1 MKIYSMTATFGKLN
15 HQTLTLLPG
24 LNVIEAPNEWGKSTW
39 CAFLINMLYGID
51 TKQRAAG
58 GNLPDK
64 THYAPW
70 SGAPMSGRIELR
82 WKGRD
87 ITIERSST
95 ARVPFGE
102 FRAYETETGLD
113 IPELDGTNCGKMLLG
128 VERSVFTRAGFIRH
142 TDMPVS
148 ADDALRRRLNDLVTT
163 GDESGDGDRLGSTL
177 KDLKNK
183 CRFNNSGLLPQAEVE
198 RAQLRNQLDQII
210 DLQNL
215 SGQLQQK
222 QARLTDRIDAL
233 ANHETTLRYN
243 AAKEDALRVEQARE
257 SLNQAQSQAEQLQK
271 QLSALP
277 DPAQAQPAL
286 DTGNRLKRELEELD
300 IEKRHLP
307 PAPTAPIIPAHF
319 TGMTPQQA
327 IAVTQDHVNRNQE
340 LAQKIKKSASGMTV
354 SYVLLGIAALATLLG
369 LILSLIPVV
378 IAGLGIA
385 VLDVI
390 LMVVQLSKAAKLRQE
405 QQKLQEAHPGLAPEQ
420 WLYDAQSYVQRHN
433 GYMQLLNEHNRR
445 TEDLTRREQ
454 LLHKQIETFT
464 GEGSLQQRLDQW
476 NQALSCK
483 KQLDDALAQ
492 KTTLTAHLEALTAM
506 ARPVEPP
513 ACPDQLTIPMEQ
525 TRQELADARS
535 ELQQLQ
541 QQLHQ
546 CRGRAEALGNAA
558 VLHSR
563 LDGVLRRISRLEDTY
578 HALELAQEALYQA
591 THTLQQRFAPRIAKR
606 AQELFSRLTGG
617 RYERLTLSEDFS
629 LNVSA
634 QDEDTLH
641 GAQWRSDGTA
651 DQLYLALRL
660 AVAEALTPDA
670 PLVLDDALLR
680 FDDARLQNTLELL
693 QTEAAKKQ
701 IILFSCHSR
710 ESNYI

>member
-1 MKIYSMTATFGKLN
+1 MKIYSMTATFGKLQ
-15 HQTLTLLPG
+15 HETLTLKPG
-24 LNVIEAPNEWGKSTW
+24 LNVINAPNEWGKSTW

-70 SGAPMSGRIELR
+70 SGAPMSGRIELN
-82 WKGRD
+82 WDGRD

-102 FRAYETETGLD
+102 FRAFETETGLAV
-113 IPELDGTNCGKMLLG
+113 PELDGTNCGKMLLG
-128 VERSVFTRAGFIRH
+128 VERSVFTRAGFVRH

-183 CRFNNSGLLPQAEVE
+183 CRFNNTGLLPQAETE
-198 RAQLRNQLDQII
+198 RAQLRSQLDQIL
-210 DLQNL
+210 DLKNL
-215 SGQLQQK
+215 FDQLQQK
-222 QARLTDRIDAL
+222 QGQLTEQIDAL

-243 AAKEDALRVEQARE
+243 AAKEDAARVEQARE
-257 SLNQAQSQAEQLQK
+257 SLKQSQNQVTRLQEQL
-271 QLSALP
+271 STLP

-286 DTGNRLKRELEELD
+286 DTGNRLKRDLEELEM
-300 IEKRHLP
+300 EKRHAP
-307 PAPTAPIIPAHF
+307 AAPTPPIIPAHF
-319 TGMTPQQA
+319 GGMTPQQA
-327 IAVTQDHVNRNQE
+327 VAVTQNHVERNRE
-340 LAQKIKKSASGMTV
+340 LQQKSKTNRTV
-354 SYVLLGIAALATLLG
+354 ITVLCVLLGIGVLATLAG
-369 LILSLIPVV
+369 LILSLIVAV
-378 IAGLGIA
+378 YAGFLVTSA
-385 VLDVI
+385 VLVGI
-390 LMVVQLSKAAKLRQE
+390 ITALLSSKKLHKE
-405 QQKLQEAHPGLAPEQ
+405 HSALQAAHPGLSPEQ

-433 GYMQLLNEHNRR
+433 GYMQLLTEHNRR
-445 TEDLTRREQ
+445 IEDLARREQ
-454 LLHKQIETFT
+454 LLNKQIETFT
-464 GEGSLQQRLDQW
+464 GEGTLEQRLTQW
-476 NQALSCK
+476 NEALSCK
-483 KQLDDALAQ
+483 KQLEE
-492 KTTLTAHLEALTAM
+492 TLNKKSTLEAHLEALIAM

-513 ACPDQLTIPMEQ
+513 ACPDRLTLPMEQ
-525 TRQELADARS
+525 TQRALAEART
-535 ELQQLQ
+535 ELQQVQ

-546 CRGRAEALGNAA
+546 CRGRGEALGNEA
-558 VLHSR
+558 VLRSR
-563 LDGVLRRISRLEDTY
+563 LDAALRRISRLEDTF

-591 THTLQQRFAPRIAKR
+591 THALQQRFAPRISKR
-606 AQELFSRLTGG
+606 AQELFSVLTGG

-680 FDDARLQNTLELL
+680 FDDARLANTMALL
-693 QTEAAKKQ
+693 KQEAAEKQ
-701 IILFSCHSR
+701 IILFSCHDR

>member
-1 MKIYSMTATFGKLN
+1 VKIYSMTATFGKLN
-15 HQTLTLLPG
+15 HETLTLIPG

-70 SGAPMSGRIELR
+70 SGAPMSGRIELN
-82 WKGRD
+82 WQGRD

-95 ARVPFGE
+95 ARAPFGE
-102 FRAYETETGLD
+102 FRAYETDTGLAV
-113 IPELDGTNCGKMLLG
+113 PELDGTNCGKMLLG

-183 CRFNNSGLLPQAEVE
+183 CRFNNTGLLPQAETE
-198 RAQLRNQLDQII
+198 RAQLRSQLDQIL
-210 DLQNL
+210 DLQSL
-215 SGQLQQK
+215 SQRLQQK
-222 QARLTDRIDAL
+222 QGQLTERIDAL
-233 ANHETTLRYN
+233 VNHETTLRYN
-243 AAKEDALRVEQARE
+243 AAKEDAARVEQARKA
-257 SLNQAQSQAEQLQK
+257 LTQAEEQVTQLEAR
-271 QLSALP
+271 LSALP

-286 DTGNRLKRELEELD
+286 DTGNRLKRDLEELEL
-300 IEKRHLP
+300 EKRHAP
-307 PAPTAPIIPAHF
+307 SAPTPPIVPAHF
-319 TGMTPQQA
+319 AGITPQQA
-327 IAVTQDHVNRNQE
+327 IGMTQNHLQRNQE
-340 LAQKIKKSASGMTV
+340 LTESRKKCASTQKIM
-354 SYVLLGIAALATLLG
+354 YVLLGIGLLAAILG
-369 LILSLIPVV
+369 LILSVIPVAA
-378 IAGLGIA
+378 AGLGLALVAAIF
-385 VLDVI
+385 VI
-390 LMVVQLSKAAKLRQE
+390 MQLSKAGKLRQE
-405 QQKLQEAHPGLAPEQ
+405 QQELYMAHSGISPEQ
-420 WLYDAQSYVQRHN
+420 WLYDAQSYLQRQN
-433 GYMQLLNEHNRR
+433 SYIQLLHDYNRR

-454 LLHKQIETFT
+454 LLQKQIETFT
-464 GEGSLQQRLDQW
+464 GEGTLEQRLNQW

-483 KQLDDALAQ
+483 KQLEDALTQ
-492 KTTLTAHLEALTAM
+492 KSTLTAHLEALTAM

-513 ACPDQLTIPMEQ
+513 ACPDQLTLPMEQ
-525 TRQELADARS
+525 TQAELSNARN
-535 ELQQLQ
+535 ELQQVQ

-546 CRGRAEALGNAA
+546 CRGRGEALGNES
-558 VLHSR
+558 VLRSR
-563 LDGVLRRISRLEDTY
+563 LDAALRRISRLEDTY

-591 THTLQQRFAPRIAKR
+591 THTLQQRFAPRISKR
-606 AQELFSRLTGG
+606 AQELFSLLTGG

-641 GAQWRSDGTA
+641 SAQWRSDGTA

-680 FDDARLQNTLELL
+680 FDDTRLQNTMELL
-693 QTEAAKKQ
+693 KAEAVQKQ
-701 IILFSCHSR
+701 IILFTCHSR
-710 ESNYI
+710 ENNFI

>member
-1 MKIYSMTATFGKLN
+1 MTATFGKL
-15 HQTLTLLPG
+15 HHETLTLKPG

-58 GNLPDK
+58 GVLPDK

-70 SGAPMSGRIELR
+70 SGAPMSGRIELC
-82 WKGRD
+82 WNGRD

-102 FRAYETETGLD
+102 FRAFETHTGLNV
-113 IPELDGTNCGKMLLG
+113 PELDGTNCGKMLLG

-183 CRFNNSGLLPQAEVE
+183 CRFNNSGLLPQAETE
-198 RAQLRNQLDQII
+198 RDQLRRQLDQIME
-210 DLQNL
+210 LQNQ
-215 SGQLQQK
+215 SDRLQQ
-222 QARLTDRIDAL
+222 QQGLLTDRIDTL
-233 ANHETTLRYN
+233 VNHETTLRYN
-243 AAKEDALRVEQARE
+243 AAKEDTARVEQARAA
-257 SLNQAQSQAEQLQK
+257 LKRAEDQVTQLQE

-286 DTGNRLKRELEELD
+286 DTGNRLSQELEELHM
-300 IEKRHLP
+300 EKRHLP
-307 PAPTAPIIPAHF
+307 PAPAAPAVPAHF
-319 TGMTPQQA
+319 AGMTPQQA
-327 IAVTQDHVNRNQE
+327 VTLTQTHIDRNRE
-340 LAQKIKKSASGMTV
+340 LELKRKKRASVMTV
-354 SYVLLGIAALATLLG
+354 LYICLGVVTFGTLLGVILDNFPMMVAGLVATLLV
-369 LILSLIPVV
+369 LILL
-378 IAGLGIA
+378 L
-385 VLDVI
+385 L
-390 LMVVQLSKAAKLRQE
+390 QLSKAGKLRKEQE
-405 QQKLQEAHPGLAPEQ
+405 TLHLAHPGLASDQ
-420 WLYDAQSYVQRHN
+420 WLYDAQSYVARQN
-433 GYMQLLNEHNRR
+433 GYMQLLTEHNRR
-445 TEDLTRREQ
+445 IEDLTRREQ
-454 LLHKQIETFT
+454 LLQKQIETFT
-464 GEGSLQQRLDQW
+464 GEGTLQERLDQW
-476 NQALSCK
+476 NQALNCK
-483 KQLDDALAQ
+483 KQLDEAITR
-492 KTTLTAHLEALTAM
+492 KETLTSHLQALTAM
-506 ARPVEPP
+506 ARPVDPP
-513 ACPDQLTIPMEQ
+513 ACPDQLTLPMED
-525 TRQELADARS
+525 TLAALTTARN
-535 ELQQLQ
+535 ELQQVQ

-546 CRGRAEALGNAA
+546 CRGRAEAMGQEA
-558 VLHSR
+558 VLRAR
-563 LDGVLRRISRLEDTY
+563 LDATLRRISRLEDTY

-591 THTLQQRFAPRIAKR
+591 THTLQQRFAPRISKR
-606 AQELFSRLTGG
+606 AQELFCLLTGG

-680 FDDARLQNTLELL
+680 FDDVRLKNTMELL
-693 QTEAAKKQ
+693 KTEAAQKQ

-710 ESNYI
+710 ENNLI